1 MQRYIL
7 FALLA
12 VVVLAVAGPCLAAAA
27 STKSAEPTPSDQPTL
42 KDVHTLARWACVLAA
57 LALVGVVWVGWSLRA
72 LAKNQVQLGKL
83 IQSQASRKDG

>member
-27 STKSAEPTPSDQPTL
+27 STPSDQPTL